1 MPKCVG
7 DLINTRMGAVEF
19 DMEAVEF
26 GMGAAEFG
34 RRNRAGPLKVVEH
47 HHQCSLL
54 KIRRTIAMRVSET
67 NSKTTLS
74 QTAPRGGGNA
84 NEAGASRV

>member
-26 GMGAAEFG
+26 GMGAAAFG

-54 KIRRTIAMRVSET
+54 K
-67 NSKTTLS
+67 
-74 QTAPRGGGNA
+74 
-84 NEAGASRV
+84 

>member
-26 GMGAAEFG
+26 GMGAAAFG
-34 RRNRAGPLKVVEH
+34 RRNRAGPLKVVEN
-47 HHQCSLL
+47 HHQCFLL
-54 KIRRTIAMRVSET
+54 KWCR
-67 NSKTTLS
+67 SKVQGDPSARGLVYVDISSVPQGCYPEMELMTT
-74 QTAPRGGGNA
+74 
-84 NEAGASRV
+84 

>member
-19 DMEAVEF
+19 GMGAVEF
-26 GMGAAEFG
+26 GMEAAEFG
-34 RRNRAGPLKVVEH
+34 RRSRAGPLKVVVH

-54 KIRRTIAMRVSET
+54 KWCRSKVRTV
-67 NSKTTLS
+67 
-74 QTAPRGGGNA
+74 
-84 NEAGASRV
+84 

>member
-26 GMGAAEFG
+26 GMEAVEFGTGAAAFG
-34 RRNRAGPLKVVEH
+34 RLNRAGPLKVVEH
-47 HHQCSLL
+47 HHQCPLL
-54 KIRRTIAMRVSET
+54 K
-67 NSKTTLS
+67 
-74 QTAPRGGGNA
+74 
-84 NEAGASRV
+84 

>member
-7 DLINTRMGAVEF
+7 DLINTRMEAVEF

-26 GMGAAEFG
+26 GMGAVEFGMEAAEFG
-34 RRNRAGPLKVVEH
+34 RRSRAGPLKVVVH

-54 KIRRTIAMRVSET
+54 KWCRSKVRT
-67 NSKTTLS
+67 
-74 QTAPRGGGNA
+74 G
-84 NEAGASRV
+84 